1 MRIKV
6 ILSFLIYL
14 FIVNQVFSSELPPGF
29 IEQEIATGLNPVS
42 ITKGLNNII
51 YITEKNGKVRVVQ
64 NDVLLSSPLL
74 DIEVN
79 DFNERGLISIALH
92 PDFFNN
98 GYYYAYYCPKNRNKN
113 RVVR

>member
-6 ILSFLIYL
+6 VLSL
-14 FIVNQVFSSELPPGF
+14 FIQLVILKSVFSSELPPGF

-64 NDVLLSSPLL
+64 DDVLLPSPLL

-98 GYYYAYYCPKNRNKN
+98 GY
-113 RVVR
+113 